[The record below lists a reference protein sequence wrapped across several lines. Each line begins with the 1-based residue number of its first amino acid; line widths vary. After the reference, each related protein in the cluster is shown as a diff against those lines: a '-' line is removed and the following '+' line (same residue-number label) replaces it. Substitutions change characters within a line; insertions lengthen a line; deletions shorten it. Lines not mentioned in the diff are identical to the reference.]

1 MLQLSCNLHRPSQP
15 LLLPRHYLSPI
26 SFPINHVKFNV
37 NKEFVKITKIWT
49 AIGAK
54 KGGDRSSEEGAN
66 SEKWVHEGF
75 ITESLP
81 NERDGGGRF
90 LGRQTVGRGEQRALS
105 LNIWESE
112 NSIGNSN
119 KNLQVLTGGLCYL
132 VV

>member
-1 MLQLSCNLHRPSQP
+1 MIYPTRVLSQP
-15 LLLPRHYLSPI
+15 CKEIVIYLVSI
-26 SFPINHVKFNV
+26 
-37 NKEFVKITKIWT
+37 E
-49 AIGAK
+49 
-54 KGGDRSSEEGAN
+54 D
-66 SEKWVHEGF
+66 
-75 ITESLP
+75 L
-81 NERDGGGRF
+81 ERDGGGRF